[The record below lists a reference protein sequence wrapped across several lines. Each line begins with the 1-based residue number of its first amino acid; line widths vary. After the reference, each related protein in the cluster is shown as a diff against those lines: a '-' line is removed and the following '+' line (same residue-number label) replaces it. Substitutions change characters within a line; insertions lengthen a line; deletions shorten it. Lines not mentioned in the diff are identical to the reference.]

1 MTNTAPIKR
10 YQDLIV
16 YQKAK
21 LLTVDIIKYFS
32 KIKISYTKDFLFKQL
47 FRAAS
52 SIPAN
57 LAEGFG
63 RNYSG
68 SFKQFIS
75 IARGSAFETEYW
87 LETMFGLGDFDLSVL
102 KDFTERY
109 VEICKMLTSLTN
121 KTKGVTKY

>member
-1 MTNTAPIKR
+1 MAAAPVKS
-10 YQDLIV
+10 YKDLLV

-21 LLTVDIIKYFS
+21 SLAVDIIKYFS
-32 KIKISYTKDFLFKQL
+32 GLKISNTKEFLFNQL
-47 FRAAS
+47 FRASS

-68 SFKQFIS
+68 SFRQFVS

-87 LETMFGLGDFDLSVL
+87 LETMVDLENFDS
-102 KDFTERY
+102 KIINGFIQRNN
-109 VEICKMLTSLTN
+109 EICKMLSGLMKN
-121 KTKGVTKY
+121 TKGKQS

>member
-1 MTNTAPIKR
+1 MEKAAAVSTYK
-10 YQDLIV
+10 DLIV

-32 KIKISYTKDFLFKQL
+32 KTRVSRAKEFLFGQL
-47 FRAAS
+47 FRAIS
-52 SIPAN
+52 SVGAN

-68 SFKQFIS
+68 SFKQFVG

-87 LETMFGLGDFDLSVL
+87 LEVMLDLGDFDLIIVSG
-102 KDFTERY
+102 FIERNNE
-109 VEICKMLTSLTN
+109 VCRMLSGLMKKM
-121 KTKGVTKY
+121 KGGKP